1 VNFPIRPT
9 DRASLISE
17 ILDQREPMQK
27 RIDQTHTNLKE
38 LQSALAQAE
47 TQRGHLLAQVE
58 LDDVKDGL
66 QGIDFRRTWA
76 TIEHELKALEKL
88 RQRFGRGTLNIGVIG
103 RARQGKSRLLQ
114 SLTGLT
120 AKEIPDGDGDHCTGV
135 KSNIIR
141 RAGETTAKVIF
152 HDEQSFLEKISV
164 YYKALDLGTCPSTI
178 ENFASLP
185 LAPRPSSK
193 TTEADKEKYGHL
205 EKYKDNVATYR
216 TLIGQE
222 QKPIKADEIRQY
234 VAQDTVDGKR
244 IYSNYLAVKEVFIY
258 CDFPNPDVGQISVID
273 MPGLGDTGI
282 GDKERMIETLGES
295 VDFVLFVKKPGDAS
309 WNESDVDLYDTAR
322 KALIDLPIKQWSF
335 MVLNRTEGSDM
346 GNNYRYCETLH
357 EKIERKNIVSQT
369 IVANCSKSD
378 EVNNL
383 ILDSLLNYMLG
394 NIERLD
400 QQYAQTCQQRV
411 NTICAEVEAIVTT
424 ANMVM
429 SLLPSDD
436 DGGKL
441 FNARF
446 NEFWPSL
453 ASRLRSMLKQLS
465 HKREKQDPNF
475 KDVIEKILTD
485 CRNNPNLPSPQD
497 IEEVQMELKHWPGT
511 QGKLMHQIRNQLSKA
526 FSGVEVG
533 LKPCI
538 NEIKQQIYQVL
549 QQENLDGLAPGYENA
564 EYLQQVASNIP
575 KDCPELK
582 LAFEQLSSFEL
593 LYRGFVQHRIR
604 KHLDVLTPD
613 LTPYHYGSEPRG
625 WKNFQSR
632 KEMLIGVVSL
642 VIRGNPENKNGLALG
657 KGFKTI
663 GSDTRIIDDTTLI
676 GAEQVTRNLT
686 DAYHEAL
693 DCCDQELKA
702 LLDEPSLA
710 AFAIAEEFVD
720 RILLAKDS
728 RNEFWNFLWQYRKDI
743 WPETFSQNEQLRG
756 VALNWKNAVN
766 ALEPFRSKT
775 RYQFS

>member
-1 VNFPIRPT
+1 MNFPIRPT

-58 LDDVKDGL
+58 LDDVKNGL
-66 QGIDFRRTWA
+66 QSIDFRRTCV
-76 TIEHELKALEKL
+76 TIDQELKALEKL
-88 RQRFGRGTLNIGVIG
+88 RQRFGRKTLNIGVIG

-114 SLTGLT
+114 GLTGLT
-120 AKEIPDGDGDHCTGV
+120 AQEIPDGNGKHCTGV
-135 KSNIIR
+135 KSNIIH
-141 RAGETTAKVIF
+141 RAGETTATVIF
-152 HDEQSFLEKISV
+152 HDEKSFLEKISV
-164 YYKALDLGTCPSTI
+164 YYKALDLDDSPSTL
-178 ENFASLP
+178 ENFAASP
-185 LAPRPSSK
+185 LAPLPSSK
-193 TTEADKEKYGHL
+193 TLAADKEKYQHL
-205 EKYKDNVATYR
+205 KRYKENLDTCR
-216 TLIGQE
+216 PLIGQE
-222 QKPIKADEIRQY
+222 PKAIKAAEIRQY
-234 VAQDTVDGKR
+234 VAQDTLTGER
-244 IYSNYLAVKEVFIY
+244 IYSSYLAVKEVFIY
-258 CDFPNPDVGQISVID
+258 CNFPNPDVGQISVID

-295 VDFVLFVKKPGDAS
+295 VDFVLFVKKPHNANFED
-309 WNESDVDLYDTAR
+309 SDIDLYDTANA
-322 KALIDLPIKQWSF
+322 ALVDLPIKQWSV
-335 MVLNRTEGSDM
+335 MVLNRTENSEM
-346 GNNYRYCETLH
+346 GNNHDYCKMLH
-357 EKIERKNIVSQT
+357 ETIEEKSIHSRT
-369 IVANCSKSD
+369 IIANCSKSN
-378 EVNNL
+378 EVNDL
-383 ILDSLLNYMLG
+383 ILDPLLNYMLG
-394 NIERLD
+394 NIEGLD
-400 QQYAQTCQQRV
+400 RQYAQTCQQRV
-411 NTICAEVEAIVTT
+411 NAIRAEVEAIVTA

-441 FNARF
+441 FNTRF
-446 NEFWPSL
+446 EEFWPSL
-453 ASRLRSMLKQLS
+453 ASRLRSMLKQLG
-465 HKREKQDPNF
+465 HKRKEKDPNF

-485 CRNNPNLPSPQD
+485 CRNNPNLPSSKD
-497 IEEVQMELKHWPGT
+497 IEILQACSEDWSGT
-511 QGKLMHQIRNQLSKA
+511 QGKLMHQTRNQLSKA

-538 NEIKQQIYQVL
+538 DEIKQQIYQVL
-549 QQENLDGLAPGYENA
+549 QQEKLDGLAPGYENA

-613 LTPYHYGSEPRG
+613 LTSYRYGSEPRG
-625 WKNFQSR
+625 WKKFQPR
-632 KEMLIGVVSL
+632 KEMLIG
-642 VIRGNPENKNGLALG
+642 
-657 KGFKTI
+657 
-663 GSDTRIIDDTTLI
+663 
-676 GAEQVTRNLT
+676 AEEVTRNLT

-693 DCCDQELKA
+693 NCCDKELKA

-720 RILLAKDS
+720 RILLAENI

-756 VALNWKNAVN
+756 VALTWKNAVN